1 MCRESLDYI
10 LTRYLDLHQSRC
22 SVSLRTLEGYVANQE
37 RLPKREK
44 KKKGKKKKNAKQA
57 REACDCGTD
66 YTDCSYTRMIATWTL
81 FSPSNPNVL
90 VGG

>member
-44 KKKGKKKKNAKQA
+44 KKKGKKKKMPNKPA
-57 REACDCGTD
+57 RRAIVVQITQ
-66 YTDCSYTRMIATWTL
+66 TAAI
-81 FSPSNPNVL
+81 L
-90 VGG
+90 V